1 MEEQKS
7 KKEIFSEV
15 NERRR
20 MDKVYKDLTPSTSFA
35 DLKKP
40 SEEFQEINA
49 RLKEET
55 RKRKEKKELRKQKNI
70 EEKIKEVI

>member
-1 MEEQKS
+1 MEEQKY

-35 DLKKP
+35 DLKKH

-55 RKRKEKKELRKQKNI
+55 RKRKEKKEKSLLKMI
-70 EEKIKEVI
+70 SYPCCFI